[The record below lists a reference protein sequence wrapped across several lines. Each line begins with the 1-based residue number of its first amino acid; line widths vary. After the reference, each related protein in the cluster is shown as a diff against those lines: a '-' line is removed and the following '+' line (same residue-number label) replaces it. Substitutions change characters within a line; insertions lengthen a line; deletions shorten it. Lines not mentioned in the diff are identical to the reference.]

1 MAGRNNPGS
10 KEFIP
15 FALPCIE
22 EEEIAAVV
30 ETMRS
35 GWLTTG
41 PRTQEFERRF
51 GEAVGAT
58 HALAVNSATSG
69 LHLALEAVGVGV
81 DDLVLVPTWTF
92 TATAEV
98 VRYLGGHPV
107 FVDVD
112 RDTLNLDVAKLEQKI
127 VEIQRK
133 HGSKL
138 KAIVP
143 VHFAGQACEMDQ
155 IIDLAIRHGLY
166 VVEDAAHAFPT
177 DVRSRSASDGE
188 CRSRMIGS
196 VGHATA
202 FSFYAT
208 KTIATGE
215 GGMVTTDDP
224 ALAERMRLMRLH
236 GINRDVWNR
245 YTSTKPA
252 WYYEVVAPGYKYNL
266 TDIASAIG
274 LCQLAKAD
282 RLRARRQEIAAQYNA
297 AFSDRPELEIP
308 CVRHPGD
315 THAWHLYVLRLNLD
329 RIKISRDRFIEEMA
343 KHGVGCSVHFIPLH
357 MQPYWQERYDL
368 EAGVSFPVA
377 NAEFERCVSIPI
389 YPSLTDADVTTIIE
403 AVLSLSINYRN

>member
-1 MAGRNNPGS
+1 MGGGNIPGS

-51 GEAVGAT
+51 GEAVGAA

-69 LHLALEAVGVGV
+69 LHLALEAVGVGP

-112 RDTLNLDVAKLEQKI
+112 RDTLNLDVAKLEQ
-127 VEIQRK
+127 EIIAIRRE
-133 HGSKL
+133 HGNKL

-155 IIDLAIRHGLY
+155 ILDLAIRHRLY

-177 DVRSRSASDGE
+177 DVCSHSASDSE

-196 VGHATA
+196 VGHATV

-215 GGMVTTDDP
+215 GGMVTTNDP

-282 RLRARRQEIAAQYNA
+282 RLRARRQEIAEQYNA
-297 AFSDRPELEIP
+297 AFAEQPELEVP
-308 CVRHPGD
+308 CVKHLGN

-329 RIKISRDRFIEEMA
+329 RIKISREQFIEEMA
-343 KHGVGCSVHFIPLH
+343 RHGVGCSVHFIPLH
-357 MQPYWQERYDL
+357 MQPYWQERYEL
-368 EAGVSFPVA
+368 RGARFAVASAEYQRAVSL
-377 NAEFERCVSIPI
+377 PI
-389 YPSLTDADVTTIIE
+389 YPNLTQANVNKIIH
-403 AVLSLSINYRN
+403 AVRAIVVSCRA

>member
-1 MAGRNNPGS
+1 MTNKNTLG
-10 KEFIP
+10 KKDFIP

-41 PRTQEFERRF
+41 PKTQEFELRF
-51 GEAVGAT
+51 GEAVGAGY
-58 HALAVNSATSG
+58 ALAVNSATSG
-69 LHLALEAVGVGV
+69 VHLALEAVGVGL

-98 VRYLGGHPV
+98 VRYLGAHPV
-107 FVDVD
+107 FVDID
-112 RDTLNLDVAKLEQKI
+112 RHTLNFDIVKLEQKI
-127 VEIQRK
+127 LEIQRK

-138 KAIVP
+138 KAIMP
-143 VHFAGQACEMDQ
+143 VHFAGQSCEMDE
-155 IIDLAIRHGLY
+155 IVNLAIRHGLY

-177 DVRSRSASDGE
+177 EVRSRSISNNE
-188 CRSRMIGS
+188 CRARIIGS
-196 VGHATA
+196 VGHVTV

-215 GGMVTTDDP
+215 GGMVTTDDLVI
-224 ALAERMRLMRLH
+224 ANRMRLMRLH

-245 YTSTKPA
+245 YTSTTPA

-282 RLRARRQEIAAQYNA
+282 RLNIRRQEIAAQYHS
-297 AFSDRPELEIP
+297 AFAEQPELEVPSIK
-308 CVRHPGD
+308 HSEG

-343 KHGVGCSVHFIPLH
+343 QHGVGCSVHYLPLH
-357 MQPYWQERYDL
+357 MQPYWKERYAL
-368 EAGVSFPVA
+368 NE
-377 NAEFERCVSIPI
+377 AEFAVASTEYQRIVSLPI
-389 YPSLTDADVTTIIE
+389 YPNLTQANVNKIIKEVLTI
-403 AVLSLSINYRN
+403 VNSYRA

>member
-1 MAGRNNPGS
+1 MAGISSRGG

-22 EEEIAAVV
+22 EEEIAAVA

-51 GEAVGAT
+51 GEAVGAA

-69 LHLALEAVGVGV
+69 LHLALEAVGVGAE
-81 DDLVLVPTWTF
+81 DLVLVPTWTF

-127 VEIQRK
+127 VEIQCK

-143 VHFAGQACEMDQ
+143 VHFAGQACEMNQ
-155 IIDLAIRHGLY
+155 ILELAIRYGLY

-188 CRSRMIGS
+188 RRLRMVGSIGH
-196 VGHATA
+196 VTA

-274 LCQLAKAD
+274 LCQLAKAE
-282 RLRARRQEIAAQYNA
+282 RLKARRQEIAAQYNA
-297 AFSDRPELEIP
+297 AFADRPELEIP
-308 CVRHPGD
+308 FVRHPHD

-329 RIKISRDRFIEEMA
+329 RLKISRDQFVEEMA
-343 KHGVGCSVHFIPLH
+343 RHGVGCSVHFIPLH
-357 MQPYWQERYDL
+357 AQPYWQERYEL
-368 EAGVSFPVA
+368 ERGAFPTA
-377 NAEFERCVSIPI
+377 SAEFERCVSIPV
-389 YPSLTDADVTTIIE
+389 YPSLTDTDVAMVIK
-403 AVLSLSINYRN
+403 AVHTLVSNHRI

>member
-1 MAGRNNPGS
+1 MADRNAPGS
-10 KEFIP
+10 KGFIP

-41 PRTQEFERRF
+41 PRTQAFERKF
-51 GEAVGAT
+51 GDAVGAA

-69 LHLALEAVGVGV
+69 LHLALEAVGVGP

-112 RDTLNLDVAKLEQKI
+112 RDTLNFDVAKLEQKI

-155 IIDLAIRHGLY
+155 ILDLAIRHGLY
-166 VVEDAAHAFPT
+166 IVEDAAHAFPT
-177 DVRSRSASDGE
+177 DVCSRSASDGE
-188 CRSRMIGS
+188 RRSRMIGS

-282 RLRARRQEIAAQYNA
+282 RFRARRQEIAAQYTA
-297 AFSDRPELEIP
+297 AFSDLLELEIP
-308 CVRHPGD
+308 FVRYPRD

-329 RIKISRDRFIEEMA
+329 RLKISRDQFIEEMA
-343 KHGVGCSVHFIPLH
+343 RYGVGCSVHFIPLH
-357 MQPYWQERYDL
+357 MQPYWQERYEL
-368 EAGVSFPVA
+368 RGTEFAVASAEYQRVVSL
-377 NAEFERCVSIPI
+377 PI
-389 YPSLTDADVTTIIE
+389 YPGLSPSDVNRVVNSVFSILKDA
-403 AVLSLSINYRN
+403 RR

>member
-1 MAGRNNPGS
+1 MVGRNNPGS

-22 EEEIAAVV
+22 EDEIAAVV

-69 LHLALEAVGVGV
+69 LHLALEAVGVEA
-81 DDLVLVPTWTF
+81 DDLVMVPTWTF

-112 RDTLNLDVAKLEQKI
+112 RDTLNLDIVKLEQKI
-127 VEIQRK
+127 AEVQRK
-133 HGSKL
+133 HGKKL

-155 IIDLAIRHGLY
+155 ILDLAIRHGLY

-215 GGMVTTDDP
+215 GGMVTTNDP

-274 LCQLAKAD
+274 LCQLKKCE
-282 RLRARRQEIAAQYNA
+282 RLRARRQVIAEQYNL
-297 AFSDRPELEIP
+297 AFADQPELLVP
-308 CVRHPGD
+308 CIRHPGD
-315 THAWHLYVLRLNLD
+315 IHAWHLYVLRLNLD
-329 RIKISRDRFIEEMA
+329 RLNISRDQFIEEMA

-357 MQPYWQERYDL
+357 MQPYWQERYKL
-368 EAGVSFPVA
+368 RG
-377 NAEFERCVSIPI
+377 AEFAVASAEYQRIVSLPI
-389 YPSLTDADVTTIIE
+389 YPGLSSSDVDRIVE
-403 AVLSLSINYRN
+403 SVLSILESARR